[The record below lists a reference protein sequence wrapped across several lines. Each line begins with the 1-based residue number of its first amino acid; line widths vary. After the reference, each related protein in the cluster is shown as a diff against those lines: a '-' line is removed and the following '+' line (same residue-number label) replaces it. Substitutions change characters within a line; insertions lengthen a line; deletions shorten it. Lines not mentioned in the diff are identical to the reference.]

1 MIVIAIPDTCLTI
14 LINQLPAQLMSN
26 NNDDYYHTCSYD
38 VTVGHVGHDN
48 RACQFGQKWVYN

>member
-26 NNDDYYHTCSYD
+26 NDNDYYYYTCSSMVSV
-38 VTVGHVGHDN
+38 VTAKLIITGTIINNV
-48 RACQFGQKWVYN
+48 K